1 MKRTYYFTFIAT
13 VALLL
18 SACTKKQ
25 ESPAATTDFIE
36 ITNEQ
41 FVSEGMQLSEIDT
54 KTFEAIVK
62 CSGSIVPKPNGMA
75 NVTAPIAGVI
85 SKIHCINGA
94 YVQKNE
100 AILEISGAE
109 VIDIQRDYA
118 EASARY
124 KRSKSE
130 YLRLKT
136 LYAEAVISEKEFI
149 AAESDYKSAE
159 ATYNSLQLKLNAAGF
174 SIRAIENGEFSDS
187 YTLRSPISGYVSGL
201 KTTIGTYIN
210 QQSVGIE
217 IADPSQFQLTL
228 SVFATDI
235 AKIKKGQVVRF
246 RSTGSDSELQAVISS
261 VGITVNA
268 DSKSIDCY
276 ATIKANNVTQLIA
289 NNAVTAE
296 IITQSEPVNAVPTEA
311 IIKSESN
318 NFILV
323 LNKKTDIGYQ
333 FSKVMVELGRQQNGF
348 TELKGAKVSGQ
359 IVSKGVY
366 NIVL

>member
-18 SACTKKQ
+18 TACTKKQ
-25 ESPAATTDFIE
+25 ESQAASTDFVE

-41 FVSEGMQLSEIDT
+41 FASEGMQLSETGT

-85 SKIHCINGA
+85 SKIHCVNGA

-100 AILEISGAE
+100 AIIEISGAE

-130 YLRLKT
+130 YQRLKT

-174 SIRAIENGEFSDS
+174 SVRAIENGEFTSA
-187 YTLRSPISGYVSGL
+187 YTLRSPIGGYVSGL
-201 KTTIGTYIN
+201 KATIGTYIN

-217 IADPSQFQLTL
+217 IADPSQFQVAL

-246 RSTGSDSELQAVISS
+246 RSTGSDSEFQAVISS
-261 VGITVNA
+261 VGVSVNA
-268 DSKSIDCY
+268 DTKSIDCY
-276 ATIKANNVTQLIA
+276 ATLKTDNSTQPIA

-296 IITQSEPVNAVPTEA
+296 IITQSEPVYAAPTEA
-311 IIKSESN
+311 LIKSDSN
-318 NFILV
+318 YFILV
-323 LNKKTDIGYQ
+323 LHKKTDTAYQ
-333 FSKVMVELGRQQNGF
+333 FSKVMVEVGRQQNGF
-348 TELKGAKVSGQ
+348 TELKSTNVSGQ

>member
-1 MKRTYYFTFIAT
+1 
-13 VALLL
+13 
-18 SACTKKQ
+18 
-25 ESPAATTDFIE
+25 
-36 ITNEQ
+36 
-41 FVSEGMQLSEIDT
+41 
-54 KTFEAIVK
+54 
-62 CSGSIVPKPNGMA
+62 MA
-75 NVTAPIAGVI
+75 NVTAPIAGVV
-85 SKIHCINGA
+85 SKIYAVNGA
-94 YVQKNE
+94 FVQKSQ

-136 LYAEAVISEKEFI
+136 LFAETVISEKEYI
-149 AAESDYKSAE
+149 AAESDFKSAE
-159 ATYNSLQLKLNAAGF
+159 ANYNSLQLKLNAAGF
-174 SIRAIENGEFSDS
+174 AVRSIENGEFSAS
-187 YTLRSPISGYVSGL
+187 YTLRSPISGYVSGI
-201 KTTIGTYIN
+201 KATIGTYFN

-217 IADPSQFQLTL
+217 IADPSQFQLAL

-235 AKIKKGQVVRF
+235 AKIKKGQAVRF
-246 RSTGSDSELQAVISS
+246 RSIGSESELKAIISS
-261 VGITVNA
+261 VGVTVNA
-268 DSKSIDCY
+268 DTKSIDCY
-276 ATIKANNVTQLIA
+276 ATIKADNATQPIA
-289 NNAVTAE
+289 NNAVSAE

-318 NFILV
+318 HFILV
-323 LNKKTDIGYQ
+323 LHKKIDSSYQ
-333 FSKVMVELGRQQNGF
+333 FSKVMVEVGRQQNGF